1 MAGTAALPC
10 SPLSVD
16 ISRALALANVVLL
29 GAGQDNS
36 GGEEEQGGHRSLEQ
50 SSAKLAPW
58 HATIIISLATGDNSL
73 NFRSRADTT
82 TGVTPRPLNDRC
94 ISHFLFQDDENSKK
108 DWVVKKKMMMA
119 YKTGIFQTKS
129 ICCKHSLHTRLSLC
143 SLKNES
149 LNRKWCMTST
159 AREMG
164 GRKPRAAVFTM
175 ISRSH

>member
-73 NFRSRADTT
+73 NFRSRALRTC
-82 TGVTPRPLNDRC
+82 GHNNRCYSAASNVEIFCPLRKSVIGFQLKFKVGLSTPKVAIFCKVVSWLCESCLLTLVERRRHVFWVYKQVNLGNSEVN
-94 ISHFLFQDDENSKK
+94 IFILFFN
-108 DWVVKKKMMMA
+108 
-119 YKTGIFQTKS
+119 FQ
-129 ICCKHSLHTRLSLC
+129 
-143 SLKNES
+143 ES
-149 LNRKWCMTST
+149 
-159 AREMG
+159 
-164 GRKPRAAVFTM
+164 
-175 ISRSH
+175 